1 MELASIK
8 PGPSSSPSFLFHL
21 LFCLCISFICSFYGR
36 PPFSLPPH
44 VGLLPL
50 SHHCPLLFLPSS
62 CSHGYPMTLSIFRIV
77 QGFHLISLGTV
88 TTPPPPSVCQIFFLH
103 FHICLCFSSPPSILS
118 SVPAEDDSQERG
130 RQAGCYGNSKQVAA
144 GYRAGEEREVRRSG
158 STVLGRE

>member
-1 MELASIK
+1 MFLIHPVELASIK
-8 PGPSSSPSFLFHL
+8 PGPSSSPSFFLFHL

-77 QGFHLISLGTV
+77 RGFHLISLGTV
-88 TTPPPPSVCQIFFLH
+88 TTPPPLQSVK
-103 FHICLCFSSPPSILS
+103 FSSFTFIFAFAFPHLPPFFPLYLQKMTAKREA
-118 SVPAEDDSQERG
+118 V
-130 RQAGCYGNSKQVAA
+130 RQVVMATANRLPQGTEQ
-144 GYRAGEEREVRRSG
+144 VRRE
-158 STVLGRE
+158 R